1 MRAFGWPAHMRYVTA
16 MFINQTRNVFLVVG
30 FLGCAACKQEAPPQT
45 PSAAP
50 VAAPEPADAEV
61 PDTRPLGPIRI
72 GEVGFDTPESA
83 LHDGVADVYLV
94 SNIGGDPLVKDDNGF
109 ISILSTDGVV
119 KQLKFIDGAAKDVT
133 LHAPKGL
140 GIAGDTLYVADID
153 TVRMFDRVTGKP
165 KGEVKVKGAT
175 FLNDIAV
182 MEDTVFVTDSGLKA
196 GFKPSGTDAI
206 HAIKGG
212 KAKPVIKNKSLAGPN
227 GLVSHGDML
236 WVVNFGGKTL
246 QMVGMDGKLSSAVE
260 LPEGQLDGA
269 VMLRDGSFL
278 VSSWAASAIYHGKPG
293 SGAPFDAIIK
303 DVPSPADIGYDLGRN
318 RVLVPLFQKNVV
330 EIHTLAF

>member
-1 MRAFGWPAHMRYVTA
+1 
-16 MFINQTRNVFLVVG
+16 MFNKQTRNVLLV
-30 FLGCAACKQEAPPQT
+30 LGVLGLAACKQEAPP
-45 PSAAP
+45 PPPAP
-50 VAAPEPADAEV
+50 VAVPAPPDAEV

-72 GEVGFDTPESA
+72 GDVGFDTPESV

-94 SNIGGDPLVKDDNGF
+94 SNIGGDPFGKDDNGF
-109 ISILSTDGVV
+109 ISVLSPDGVV

-133 LHAPKGL
+133 LNAPKGL

-153 TVRMFDRVTGKP
+153 TVRMFDRTTGKA
-165 KGEVKVKGAT
+165 KGEVKIKGAT

-182 MEDTVFVTDSGLKA
+182 MQDTVFVSDSGMKV
-196 GFKPSGTDAI
+196 GFKPSGSDAI
-206 HAIKGG
+206 YAIKDG
-212 KAKPVIKNKSLAGPN
+212 KAKPIIKNKSLAGPN

-246 QMVGMDGKLSSAVE
+246 QMVGMDGKLSGAVE

-278 VSSWAASAIYHGKPG
+278 VTSWAASAIYHGKPG
-293 SGAPFDAIIK
+293 SDAPFEAVIK
-303 DVPSPADIGYDLGRN
+303 DVPSPADIGYDVGRN
-318 RVLVPLFQKNVV
+318 RVMVPLFQKNVI
-330 EIHTLAF
+330 EIHTLSL